1 MVTIQLTETEHKLLV
16 DMLERESAHVCE
28 GLCRKVEKGT
38 SETLTL
44 CGLRSQGIKLFR
56 RRLEGSPRAGQ
67 SRSGNEPRECYR
79 SSPWQRGRIR

>member
-1 MVTIQLTETEHKLLV
+1 MGTIQLTETEHKLV
-16 DMLERESAHVCE
+16 VAMLERESAHVCE
-28 GLCRKVEKGT
+28 GFCRKVEIGT

-44 CGLRSQGIKLFR
+44 CGLRNQGVKLFH

-79 SSPWQRGRIR
+79 SSPWQRGRVR